1 MIAWLQEAVT
11 GDNKQAEQKLGQS
24 SICSGQYLCPCLSF
38 KLVDWLLQS
47 WELVMRWRF
56 MCNIAPVMFMWLSK
70 PNNNNNNNAFQL
82 MMS

>member
-47 WELVMRWRF
+47 
-56 MCNIAPVMFMWLSK
+56 
-70 PNNNNNNNAFQL
+70 
-82 MMS
+82 